1 MIQDKDFTMFDFL
14 NLNMY
19 KKESAEQ
26 VLEKLLREEFIYQ
39 LKQDSYLTIHS
50 HSEKMIISHAIT
62 LDTKRNSLII
72 AEKNP
77 EGILILERN
86 DPVTIMTQI
95 NEDHE
100 VFSFH
105 SKVSNIILDD
115 GEILYEVVI
124 PKRIHKGQRRKGFR
138 INIDSSSKVKL
149 GGSVYTGQ
157 VDNLSNNGLLFTLD
171 GYWPEPI
178 EIGESL
184 TQCHIETN
192 FIQFDCNVNVRFINF
207 EPYPARRTLI
217 GGRLVGL
224 SPLHKNQL
232 SGFLASQQRLEQ
244 RKKAEIRDQIF

>member
-1 MIQDKDFTMFDFL
+1 MMFEFL

-19 KKESAEQ
+19 KKESAEH
-26 VLEKLLREEFIYQ
+26 VMEKLLRDEFIYQ

-50 HSEKMIISHAIT
+50 HLEKMIVSHAVT
-62 LDTKRNSLII
+62 LDTQRNSLII

-77 EGILILERN
+77 AGILILERN
-86 DPVTIMTQI
+86 DPVTVMTQV

-105 SKVSNIILDD
+105 SKVSNIILDE

-124 PKRIHKGQRRKGFR
+124 PKRIQKGQRRKGYR
-138 INIDSSSKVKL
+138 INIETSSQVKL
-149 GGSVYTGQ
+149 GDSVYTGQ
-157 VDNLSNNGLLFTLD
+157 VDNLSNNGLLFAID

-178 EIGESL
+178 EVGESL
-184 TQCHIETN
+184 NQCHIQTN
-192 FIQFDCNVNVRFINF
+192 FLHFDCSVNVRFINF

-217 GGRLVGL
+217 GGRIVGL

-232 SGFLASQQRLEQ
+232 GGFLASQQRIEQ
-244 RKKAEIRDQIF
+244 RQKAEMRDQIL